1 MWSSVWLAVRSV
13 IWAIVFPGMVAG
25 YIPWRF
31 FGIGGATIDLT
42 SPAHAFGL
50 ACITAGASMLAWCI
64 FEFARRGRGTLSVF
78 DPTRRLVVR
87 GLYRYV
93 RNPMYLSVTMI
104 VLGEAV
110 VAGSK
115 PLVIYWAV
123 FFAAANVFVITYEE
137 PDLRRKFGASYDQY
151 TRRVGR
157 WIPSLNEH
165 DGASG

>member
-1 MWSSVWLAVRSV
+1 MWSSIWLAVRSV

-31 FGIGGATIDLT
+31 FGVGGATFDGT
-42 SPAHAFGL
+42 SPGHVFGL

-78 DPTRRLVVR
+78 DPTSRLVVH

-115 PLVIYWAV
+115 PLAIYWAV
-123 FFAAANVFVITYEE
+123 FFAAANVFVIAYEE
-137 PDLRRKFGASYDQY
+137 PDLRRKFGASYDEY